1 MTEQNSAHKGI
12 DWAKWRKMW
21 PVAMMLTVSFSIGN
35 FVLTEIWAIISG
47 DEELPILTWVIAIA
61 MVLITSGF
69 IALAAVILSDIKI
82 SDKK

>member
-1 MTEQNSAHKGI
+1 MTGQNGARKGI

-35 FVLTEIWAIISG
+35 FILTEIWAIIAG
-47 DEELPILTWVIAIA
+47 DEELPILAWVIAIV
-61 MVLITSGF
+61 MVLVTSGF
-69 IALAAVILSDIKI
+69 TALAAVILSDIKL